1 MAEAITSFFHTYSL
15 PESADELH
23 YKTSL
28 IQAQIASLNATMASL
43 RSESNEEV
51 QNTMEEVTHKLEELN
66 QMVENGVSALQKL
79 EVSCLMKVN
88 IAACQNISNGHSAFH
103 FLLQEVAQHYAQV
116 EYLKS
121 ILNRR
126 EKFISIL
133 LDRIS
138 ELNAQK
144 KVLQYQLDR
153 TETAELSNSISTQD
167 QAECSDEEWL
177 VHLFFKTEE
186 VITDNDCSERQGK
199 DENNY
204 CSEDLLLPANVT
216 HRELWHLQS
225 CAVDSELRAFGLLKN
240 FTKTMNAA
248 SAQITAALHK
258 VDILRPWFD
267 ITVFED
273 AHMKM
278 VSKVLNVIHLIIQS
292 KLRLYTRTIGMSI

>member
-1 MAEAITSFFHTYSL
+1 MAEAITSLFSHL
-15 PESADELH
+15 QLAGSADELH

-88 IAACQNISNGHSAFH
+88 IAACQNISDGHSAFH

-121 ILNRR
+121 ILDRR
-126 EKFISIL
+126 EKYFSIL
-133 LDRIS
+133 LDKIS

-167 QAECSDEEWL
+167 QAECSDEEGL
-177 VHLFFKTEE
+177 VQLIFKTEE
-186 VITDNDCSERQGK
+186 VITDSDCSERQGE

-204 CSEDLLLPANVT
+204 CSEDLLLPANIT

-225 CAVDSELRAFGLLKN
+225 CAVDNELRAFGLLKN
-240 FTKTMNAA
+240 FTKTMNVA

-273 AHMKM
+273 SRIKM
-278 VSKVLNVIHLIIQS
+278 VSKFLNVIHLIIQS
-292 KLRLYTRTIGMSI
+292 KLRLYT